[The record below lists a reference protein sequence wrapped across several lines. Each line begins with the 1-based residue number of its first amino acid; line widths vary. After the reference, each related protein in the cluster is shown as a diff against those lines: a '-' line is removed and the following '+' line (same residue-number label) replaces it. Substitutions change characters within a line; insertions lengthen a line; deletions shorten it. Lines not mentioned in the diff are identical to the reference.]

1 MAVSKRLFVYIL
13 IATAQVAGCAS
24 VPERKPVPEDLVNVA
39 VSPVNDYARMWGDE
53 LPSDSKRRQNFLRE
67 QMQAANDAGFFA
79 ADQYALSLSGG
90 GARGAFG
97 AGLLKGWSE
106 AGDRPEFLVV
116 TGISTG
122 ALLAPFAFLGRDYDQ
137 EMEDLYTGISTS
149 DLVEK
154 RSLLRGLTGD
164 AMTDTQPLRDLLVKH
179 IDAEMIAEIAEEY
192 SKGRRLLIGTTN
204 LDAKRPVIWN
214 IGKIAVEGTDEA
226 AQLIRDVMLASVSIP
241 GAFPP
246 VRIEVVADGEIY
258 DELHVDG
265 GTSSQVFLYPAQM
278 DLGYFSRFLGLTG
291 QLHVYVIRNA
301 MLEPHWSAVNPK
313 LRPVLMAAID
323 TLIRTQGMGDLYR
336 IYLGALRDKIEFRLA
351 SIPPEFDMQP
361 TEIFDPDYMRAL
373 FDLAYDMAQAG
384 YPWVASPPGI
394 EPRVKQPLIAE

>member
-1 MAVSKRLFVYIL
+1 MTVSKRLSVLIL
-13 IATAQVAGCAS
+13 ITSALVAGCAS
-24 VPERKPVPEDLVNVA
+24 VPERNPVPEDLVNVA
-39 VSPVNDYARMWGDE
+39 VTPVNDYARMWGDE
-53 LPSDSKRRQNFLRE
+53 LPSDSGRRQSFMRE
-67 QMQAANDAGFFA
+67 QMQAANDASFFA

-90 GARGAFG
+90 GAKGAFG

-122 ALLAPFAFLGRDYDQ
+122 ALIAPFAFLGGDYDQ
-137 EMEDLYTGISTS
+137 EMEDLFTGISTS
-149 DLVEK
+149 DLVKK
-154 RSLLRGLTGD
+154 RSLLKGLTGD
-164 AMTDTQPLRDLLVKH
+164 AMTDTQPLRDLLVEH
-179 IDAEMIAEIAEEY
+179 VDAEMIAEIAEEY

-204 LDAKRPVIWN
+204 LDARRPVIWN

-226 AQLIRDVMLASVSIP
+226 AQLIRDVMLASASIP

-246 VRIEVVADGEIY
+246 VRIQVVADGETY

-278 DLGYFSRFLGLTG
+278 DLGLFTRTVGISG

-301 MLEPHWSAVNPK
+301 MLEPRWSAVNPK
-313 LRPVLMAAID
+313 LMPVLMASID

-361 TEIFDPDYMRAL
+361 KETFDPDYMRAL
-373 FDLAYDMAQAG
+373 FDLAYGMAQDG
-384 YPWVASPPGI
+384 YPWMASPPGVDLQI
-394 EPRVKQPLIAE
+394 KQPLTAE